1 MSKAKRNLMLHLA
14 AFACSMIV
22 VITSAAAIDPAVSK
36 ANLIGIIAGSFGAGA
51 LLINIIKDHRA
62 QRAGH

>member
-1 MSKAKRNLMLHLA
+1 MSKAKQNLILKLVA
-14 AFACSMIV
+14 CGCSMIV
-22 VITSAAAIDPAVSK
+22 VITSVAAIDPAVSK